1 VYDRVKCTAR
11 VLLADP
17 SDRLLLLCAA
27 DSREADAASLA
38 SARTWFT
45 LGGGIEPGETTREA
59 AEREVLEE
67 TGLRVEIGSAVC
79 FGEHV
84 LMVGGIS
91 VLHKET
97 FFAARTNQTGLARE
111 DWTSVE
117 RGAPKRARWW
127 TKEEL
132 CGAQEQ
138 IFPRCLP
145 SLWPDVLTA
154 PNLRRIAL

>member
-1 VYDRVKCTAR
+1 MGREDFVYNRVKCTAR

-17 SDRLLLLCAA
+17 SDRLLLLCAVA
-27 DSREADAASLA
+27 PDATQPDAASPA

-59 AEREVLEE
+59 AEREVFEE

-84 LMVGGIS
+84 LMVDGIP

-97 FFAARTNQTGLARE
+97 FFAARTDQAALAR
-111 DWTSVE
+111 T
-117 RGAPKRARWW
+117 G
-127 TKEEL
+127 
-132 CGAQEQ
+132 
-138 IFPRCLP
+138 
-145 SLWPDVLTA
+145 
-154 PNLRRIAL
+154 

>member
-1 VYDRVKCTAR
+1 
-11 VLLADP
+11 
-17 SDRLLLLCAA
+17 LCAA
-27 DSREADAASLA
+27 DSDVAVPDAGARA

-59 AEREVLEE
+59 AEREVFED

-84 LMVGGIS
+84 LMVNGIS

-97 FFAARTNQTGLARE
+97 FFAARTNQPALARL
-111 DWTSVE
+111 DSSNVE
-117 RGAPKRARWW
+117 RGGAKQARWW

-132 CGAQEQ
+132 CDAAEQ

-154 PNLRRIAL
+154 ANLRRIAL